1 MLQNCQEYLR
11 SLSESITPDALLR
24 LPISTFVVVV
34 GCGDPALI
42 DMYVETTKCP
52 FPVYTDPKAS
62 LFEELGMVKTLAM
75 GSKPAYMKKSMT
87 KSIIDS
93 IGQALRSAPS
103 GLALKSGDQRQV
115 GGEFLFEPL
124 DVVTPITTPRDEQ
137 HVAGSI
143 DHPLQGHG
151 GSEDLGPI
159 EAKRVTWCHRM
170 RTTRD
175 HAEIPEMM
183 EILGLDGQ
191 GEPIKD
197 KKRWS
202 KAVQMRKG
210 TGLSLANQMSQL
222 SEADAKAS

>member
-24 LPISTFVVVV
+24 LPISTFIVVV

-42 DMYVETTKCP
+42 DMYVQTTKCP
-52 FPVYTDPKAS
+52 FPVYTDPKGS
-62 LFEELGMVKTLAM
+62 LFEELGMVKTLAL
-75 GSKPAYMKKSMT
+75 GSKPAYIKKNMA

-103 GLALKSGDQRQV
+103 GMALKSGDQRQV

-124 DVVTPITTPRDEQ
+124 DVVTPITTPYEDR
-137 HVAGSI
+137 HTMAGSLE
-143 DHPLQGHG
+143 HPIQDHG
-151 GSEDLGPI
+151 GHEDHGPI

-170 RTTRD
+170 KTTRD

-197 KKRWS
+197 KKLWS
-202 KAVQMRKG
+202 RAVQMRKG
-210 TGLSLANQMSQL
+210 TGLSLAGHMSQL
-222 SEADAKAS
+222 GEADAKA